1 MVEIAMRIVGGV
13 ALHRSE
19 PLERYFRDVRG
30 GLVNPPIEARA
41 LEQIAASLLDV
52 ADD

>member
-1 MVEIAMRIVGGV
+1 MRVVGGV

-19 PLERYFRDVRG
+19 PLERYFRDVRS

-41 LEQIAASLLDV
+41 LEAIARAALDGPEG
-52 ADD
+52 DPE